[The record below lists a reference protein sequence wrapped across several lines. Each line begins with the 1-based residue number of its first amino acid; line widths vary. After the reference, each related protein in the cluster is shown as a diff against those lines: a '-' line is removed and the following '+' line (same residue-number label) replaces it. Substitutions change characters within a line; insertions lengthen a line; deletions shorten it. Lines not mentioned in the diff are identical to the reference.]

1 VKAKAPG
8 SPSSL
13 RVANRE
19 RVLSILRLH
28 GTLTQAEVARETGLS
43 AATVSTLVRE
53 LTDEGRLVVLADGAG
68 RRGRVLGLAR
78 ENGLVV
84 GVGIGHTHVRV
95 AVADM
100 THRVLGER
108 ILDLDVDSSVDAVI
122 VASLSLGDDLLA
134 EHGAGHDGVLGVG
147 VAVPGPIDDRTRSV
161 GSPAILP
168 GWVGIDVQSQ
178 FETAWGVPAMVENDA
193 NLGALGETMWGAAR
207 GRRHAIYLKVA
218 SGVGA
223 GLVLDGRLFR
233 GAHGTAGE
241 IGHVTMDESGSV
253 CRCGNRGCLETIAGS
268 GHLLRLLAPTQG
280 DLDVDAMVSR
290 ARAGDAGCMRVLGD
304 AGHAIGL
311 AVGQLCNVLNPEM
324 VVVGG
329 QLAEAGEI
337 LLGPVRKAVE
347 RMGTPSTV
355 GQVEVVPSIL
365 GRRAEVLGAV
375 ALVLAS
381 ALPSKVGSAHGSTS
395 LISAGAS
402 GALDEPVKEEAIL

>member
-1 VKAKAPG
+1 
-8 SPSSL
+8 
-13 RVANRE
+13 
-19 RVLSILRLH
+19 
-28 GTLTQAEVARETGLS
+28 
-43 AATVSTLVRE
+43 
-53 LTDEGRLVVLADGAG
+53 
-68 RRGRVLGLAR
+68 
-78 ENGLVV
+78 
-84 GVGIGHTHVRV
+84 
-95 AVADM
+95 
-100 THRVLGER
+100 
-108 ILDLDVDSSVDAVI
+108 
-122 VASLSLGDDLLA
+122 
-134 EHGAGHDGVLGVG
+134 
-147 VAVPGPIDDRTRSV
+147 
-161 GSPAILP
+161 
-168 GWVGIDVQSQ
+168 
-178 FETAWGVPAMVENDA
+178 MVENDA

-395 LISAGAS
+395 AMSA